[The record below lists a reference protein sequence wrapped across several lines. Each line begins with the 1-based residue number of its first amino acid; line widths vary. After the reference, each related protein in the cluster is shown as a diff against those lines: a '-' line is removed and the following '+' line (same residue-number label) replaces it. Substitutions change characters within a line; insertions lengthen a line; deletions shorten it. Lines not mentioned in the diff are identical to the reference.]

1 MLKNLMF
8 VKKNLSLSFQMKP
21 LIEKIERELIKAELT
36 PDKFLRFTNKGG
48 NEIYVTTAAESPNIM
63 REIGRLREWAFRLP
77 GGGTGKDCDTDEF
90 DYMERPYKQLFVWDP
105 QNEEILGGY
114 RFIHGRDVV
123 FDENGQPL
131 LATSEILHF
140 SDKFLKEYM
149 PETIELGRSFVHPD
163 YQATKMGTKSLF
175 ALDNLW
181 DGLCALTVAV
191 PDVKYLFGKVTMYP
205 TYDTRARDL
214 VLSFIGK
221 YFPDNDN
228 LVRPYDALP
237 VNVTKEEADALFCSG
252 DFKTDYKTLH
262 RQVRELGV
270 DVPPL
275 VHAYIGLSATMR
287 AFGAAICKSFGSV
300 IEFGILMTVADV
312 YPEKKRRHLE
322 TYLDELSR
330 RSQK

>member
-1 MLKNLMF
+1 
-8 VKKNLSLSFQMKP
+8 MKT
-21 LIEKIERELIKAELT
+21 LIDKIDRELIKAELT
-36 PDKFLRFTNKGG
+36 PNKFLRKTNKGG

-63 REIGRLREWAFRLP
+63 REIGRLREWAFRIP

-90 DYMERPYKQLFVWDP
+90 DYMDKPYRQLFVWDP

-114 RFIHGRDVV
+114 RFIHGKDMT
-123 FDENGQPL
+123 FDEKGQPL

-140 SDKFLKEYM
+140 SDKFITEYL

-181 DGLCALTVAV
+181 DGLGALTVAEPNV
-191 PDVKYLFGKVTMYP
+191 RYLFGKVTMYP
-205 TYDTRARDL
+205 SYNTRARDL
-214 VLSFIGK
+214 ILSFIGK
-221 YFPDNDN
+221 YFPDKDN

-237 VNVTKEEADALFCSG
+237 VDITDEERDVLFNSGNFKE
-252 DFKTDYKTLH
+252 DYKTLH

-270 DVPPL
+270 DIPPL

-287 AFGAAICKSFGSV
+287 AFGAAICKSFGNV
-300 IEFGILMTVADV
+300 IEFGILMTVEDV
-312 YPEKKRRHLE
+312 YPEKKRRHIE
-322 TYLDELSR
+322 SYLAELAERVS
-330 RSQK
+330 K